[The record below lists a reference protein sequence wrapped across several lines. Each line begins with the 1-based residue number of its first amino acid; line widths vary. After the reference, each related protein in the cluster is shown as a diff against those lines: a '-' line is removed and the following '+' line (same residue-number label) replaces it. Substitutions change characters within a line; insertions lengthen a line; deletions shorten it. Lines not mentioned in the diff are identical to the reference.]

1 MIQRIATAV
10 LALLLTALPA
20 LAELPEPASEPTD
33 MILGETR
40 GVRRTEAVIYYKA
53 LDGTELTAVRRTL
66 EVPEGETV
74 VQAALEELL
83 SPRGT
88 SNVVSVAPGDAEI
101 LGIET
106 ARGFVTVNL
115 SVDIA
120 SIQSD
125 QELLMMI
132 AAISNTL
139 LSLSGVTGVNVL
151 IDSRQES
158 AFGLPTGVTTA
169 SEGDVTV
176 LAAQYQVEEER
187 FLGTEESAVE
197 LTRTVALYFPSV
209 NGQWVL
215 PELRRVSFQDAD
227 YAAQLLD
234 ELIAGSSGGSA
245 YASFL
250 SGGVSVLAAEP
261 QLYVTSAGERVL
273 DVYLT
278 GALRDFLILQGISEW
293 QMAAAIALTMTTFI
307 PELDAVSIYIDGTA
321 LTQLNVR
328 GNLRSFSD
336 GLLRR
341 ADFAPYIGG
350 VAPIYFSDG
359 QGGLIKVE
367 RAMSARRAQS
377 AYSLI
382 LQLISGPSSSET
394 GAHAVMP
401 LGATADDLL
410 GVSIADGVAAVNFS
424 ANFYR
429 LCQTL
434 DAADERT
441 LVYAI
446 VNTLCE
452 MPDVNAVSIL
462 IEGERVETLANDIY
476 LKSDLMPNPG
486 MVNGG

>member
-1 MIQRIATAV
+1 MIRRIAAFL
-10 LALLLTALPA
+10 LAFLLTALPA
-20 LAELPEPASEPTD
+20 LAELPEPADEPAD

-40 GVRRTEAVIYYKA
+40 SVRRTEAVVYYKA

-106 ARGFVTVNL
+106 SRGFVTVNL

-125 QELLMMI
+125 QELLTMV

-139 LSLSGVTGVNVL
+139 MSLSGVVGVNVL
-151 IDSRQES
+151 IGSRQEN
-158 AFGLPTGVTTA
+158 AFGLPMGVTTL

-176 LAAQYQVEEER
+176 LAAQYQAEEER
-187 FLGTEESAVE
+187 FLGTEDSAAE
-197 LTRTVALYFPSV
+197 LTRTAALYFPSV

-215 PELRRVSFQDAD
+215 PELRRVSFQGED

-234 ELIAGSSGGSA
+234 ELIAGSTGGSA

-293 QMAAAIALTMTTFI
+293 QMAAAIVLTMTTFI

-328 GNLRSFSD
+328 GNPRSFSD

-341 ADFAPYIGG
+341 DDFSSYIGG

-359 QGGLIKVE
+359 QGGLIEVE

-382 LQLISGPSSSET
+382 LQLISGPSSSEA

-410 GVSIADGVAAVNFS
+410 GVSIADGVATANFS

-434 DAADERT
+434 DAAGERS

-486 MVNGG
+486 MVSGG